1 VKIKRGIFSLKTSKT
16 QILDPIITILKE
28 VKEVAEFAL
37 LFGSMKTGR
46 ILPESDIDMLV
57 VLKDPFEAL
66 G

>member
-1 VKIKRGIFSLKTSKT
+1 MKIKRGIFSLKTSKT
-16 QILDPIITILKE
+16 QILDPIITIL
-28 VKEVAEFAL
+28 KEVAEFAL